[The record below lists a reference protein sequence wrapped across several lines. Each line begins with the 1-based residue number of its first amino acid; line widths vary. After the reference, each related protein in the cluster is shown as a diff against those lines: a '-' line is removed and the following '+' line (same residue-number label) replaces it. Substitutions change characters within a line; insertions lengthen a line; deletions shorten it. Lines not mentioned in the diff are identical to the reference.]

1 MPVVLR
7 RWLFLVIAI
16 HIGACAAA
24 NALVDQTTNQSVLAE
39 YGIALI
45 LAQHSLLYI
54 WAGLGIGGWR
64 RRLAIVYGV
73 SVLAWT
79 LIAILD
85 GSPFAAI
92 LPVMAFNSAIMMVI
106 FVTPFAVARARGFR
120 LHWFSKQN
128 LPPAKA
134 FQMSIR
140 GMLIVMVV
148 VACLLAIG
156 RSVKSSSTM
165 RGTSVTYG
173 MDTTDTSRLKSQ
185 AVMIVGLPT
194 LFLSSAMLS
203 VWATLSVG
211 TVASRM
217 VVSGLALAAGGTFL
231 PFCHISDAY
240 SYLYWASLPLL
251 TFLITSF
258 TLLPFRL
265 AGHRFVRGDQ
275 QQEIEETPSEDLP
288 S

>member
-1 MPVVLR
+1 MPANLR
-7 RWLFLVIAI
+7 KWLFLVVAI
-16 HIGACAAA
+16 HVAAYAAA

-45 LAQHSLLYI
+45 VAQHSLLYI
-54 WAGLGIGGWR
+54 WAGLGTGGWR
-64 RRLAIVYGV
+64 LRLAIVYGV
-73 SVLAWT
+73 SVFAWT

-92 LPVMAFNSAIMMVI
+92 LPVMAFNSAIAMAI
-106 FVTPFAVARARGFR
+106 FVTPFANARARGLR
-120 LHWFSKQN
+120 LQQFSKEN

-134 FQMSIR
+134 FQISIR
-140 GMLIVMVV
+140 GMLIMMVV

-156 RSVKSSSTM
+156 RSVKSSGTM
-165 RGTSVTYG
+165 HGDSVTYVTG
-173 MDTTDTSRLKSQ
+173 ATDSSQLKSE
-185 AVMIVGLPT
+185 AVMIVGFPT

-203 VWATLSVG
+203 VWATLSAG

-217 VVSGLALAAGGTFL
+217 VVSGIALAAGGTFL
-231 PFCHISDAY
+231 PCCHNSDAY

-258 TLLPFRL
+258 TLLPFRV
-265 AGHRFVRGDQ
+265 AGYRFVRGEQ